1 MMKEVLNRIAI
12 LLTGVI
18 VGILLVIVFPL
29 GITGCS
35 SDNSSQVIGENCVE
49 NNGITECDDPEEVIE
64 VTPSSSS
71 GCELVESSMD
81 VVDTMY
87 VMDEAIIDTS
97 SVAVVYMIC
106 DGDTVDIDVP
116 EYDSEL
122 N

>member
-1 MMKEVLNRIAI
+1 MMKEVLHRIAI

-18 VGILLVIVFPL
+18 VGILLVIVIPL

-35 SDNSSQVIGENCVE
+35 SDNSFQVIGENCVE
-49 NNGITECDDPEEVIE
+49 NNGITECDDPEEAIE
-64 VTPSSSS
+64 VPPSSSS

-81 VVDTMY
+81 VIDTMY

-97 SVAVVYMIC
+97 SIPVVYMIC